1 MIGVNNRNLKTF
13 EVDFNN
19 TFKLRKLVPDNI
31 IFVSESGIKTRE
43 DIIKLK
49 EHKVNAVLIGETFM
63 KSENKILEIQK
74 LRVKNLKIKICGIKN
89 ENEAKIIN
97 ECMPDIAGFV
107 FASGKRQ
114 IDINKAKI
122 LKKIINPEIETAG
135 IFVEQNEDEIL
146 EIYNE
151 KIIDIIQLHGDYD
164 ERTIKNLKEKTNA
177 KIIKVIR
184 VKEDFYKIETLADFI
199 LFDAYSKD
207 KYGGLN
213 KTFDW
218 NIKIISNVPYFVA
231 GGINESNV
239 VEMAEK
245 LAPYGVDIS
254 SGVEVDGF
262 KTKEKVFNIIKI
274 IKEEL
279 NI

>member
-1 MIGVNNRNLKTF
+1 M
-13 EVDFNN
+13 
-19 TFKLRKLVPDNI
+19 
-31 IFVSESGIKTRE
+31 
-43 DIIKLK
+43 
-49 EHKVNAVLIGETFM
+49 
-63 KSENKILEIQK
+63 
-74 LRVKNLKIKICGIKN
+74 KIKICGIKN

-184 VKEDFYKIETLADFI
+184 VKEGFYKIETLADFI
-199 LFDAYSKD
+199 LFDTYSKD

-231 GGINESNV
+231 GGINENNI
-239 VEMAEK
+239 VEMVKK
-245 LAPYGVDIS
+245 LTPYGVDIS

>member
-1 MIGVNNRNLKTF
+1 M
-13 EVDFNN
+13 
-19 TFKLRKLVPDNI
+19 
-31 IFVSESGIKTRE
+31 
-43 DIIKLK
+43 
-49 EHKVNAVLIGETFM
+49 
-63 KSENKILEIQK
+63 
-74 LRVKNLKIKICGIKN
+74 KIKICGIKN

>member
-1 MIGVNNRNLKTF
+1 M
-13 EVDFNN
+13 
-19 TFKLRKLVPDNI
+19 
-31 IFVSESGIKTRE
+31 
-43 DIIKLK
+43 
-49 EHKVNAVLIGETFM
+49 
-63 KSENKILEIQK
+63 
-74 LRVKNLKIKICGIKN
+74 KIKICGIKN

-114 IDINKAKI
+114 IDINKAKN
-122 LKKIINPEIETAG
+122 LKKIINQEIETAG

-146 EIYNE
+146 KIYNE
-151 KIIDIIQLHGDYD
+151 KVIDIIQLHGDYD
-164 ERTIKNLKEKTNA
+164 ERTIKNLKEKTDA

-184 VKEDFYKIETLADFI
+184 VKEDFYKIKTLADFI

-231 GGINESNV
+231 GGINENNI
-239 VEMAEK
+239 VEMVKK
-245 LAPYGVDIS
+245 LTPYGVDIS

>member
-1 MIGVNNRNLKTF
+1 M
-13 EVDFNN
+13 
-19 TFKLRKLVPDNI
+19 
-31 IFVSESGIKTRE
+31 
-43 DIIKLK
+43 
-49 EHKVNAVLIGETFM
+49 
-63 KSENKILEIQK
+63 
-74 LRVKNLKIKICGIKN
+74 KIKICGIKN

-146 EIYNE
+146 KIYNE
-151 KIIDIIQLHGDYD
+151 KVIDIIQLHGDYD
-164 ERTIKNLKEKTNA
+164 ERTIKNLKEKTDA

-184 VKEDFYKIETLADFI
+184 VKEDFYKIETFADFI

-245 LAPYGVDIS
+245 LTPYGVDIS

>member
-1 MIGVNNRNLKTF
+1 M
-13 EVDFNN
+13 
-19 TFKLRKLVPDNI
+19 
-31 IFVSESGIKTRE
+31 
-43 DIIKLK
+43 
-49 EHKVNAVLIGETFM
+49 
-63 KSENKILEIQK
+63 
-74 LRVKNLKIKICGIKN
+74 KIKICGIKN

-151 KIIDIIQLHGDYD
+151 KVIDIIQLHGDYD
-164 ERTIKNLKEKTNA
+164 ERTIKNLKEKTGA

-184 VKEDFYKIETLADFI
+184 VKEGFYKIETLADFI

-218 NIKIISNVPYFVA
+218 NIKIISNAPYFVA
-231 GGINESNV
+231 GGINENNI
-239 VEMAEK
+239 VEMVKK
-245 LAPYGVDIS
+245 LTPYGVDIS

>member
-1 MIGVNNRNLKTF
+1 M
-13 EVDFNN
+13 
-19 TFKLRKLVPDNI
+19 
-31 IFVSESGIKTRE
+31 
-43 DIIKLK
+43 
-49 EHKVNAVLIGETFM
+49 
-63 KSENKILEIQK
+63 
-74 LRVKNLKIKICGIKN
+74 KIKICGIKN

-151 KIIDIIQLHGDYD
+151 KVIDIIQLHGDYD

-184 VKEDFYKIETLADFI
+184 VKEGFYKIETLADFI
-199 LFDAYSKD
+199 LFDTYSKD

-218 NIKIISNVPYFVA
+218 NIKIISNVPYYVA
-231 GGINESNV
+231 GGINENNII
-239 VEMAEK
+239 EMVKK
-245 LAPYGVDIS
+245 LTPYGVDIS

>member
-1 MIGVNNRNLKTF
+1 M
-13 EVDFNN
+13 
-19 TFKLRKLVPDNI
+19 
-31 IFVSESGIKTRE
+31 
-43 DIIKLK
+43 
-49 EHKVNAVLIGETFM
+49 
-63 KSENKILEIQK
+63 
-74 LRVKNLKIKICGIKN
+74 KIKICGIKN

-122 LKKIINPEIETAG
+122 LKKIVNPEIETAG

-146 EIYNE
+146 KIYNE
-151 KIIDIIQLHGDYD
+151 KVIDIIQLHGDYD
-164 ERTIKNLKEKTNA
+164 ERTIKNLKEKTGA

-184 VKEDFYKIETLADFI
+184 VKEGFYKIETLADFI

-231 GGINESNV
+231 GGINENNI
-239 VEMAEK
+239 VEMVKK
-245 LAPYGVDIS
+245 LTPYGVDIS

>member
-1 MIGVNNRNLKTF
+1 M
-13 EVDFNN
+13 
-19 TFKLRKLVPDNI
+19 
-31 IFVSESGIKTRE
+31 
-43 DIIKLK
+43 
-49 EHKVNAVLIGETFM
+49 
-63 KSENKILEIQK
+63 
-74 LRVKNLKIKICGIKN
+74 KIKICGIKN

-146 EIYNE
+146 KIYNE
-151 KIIDIIQLHGDYD
+151 KVIDIIQLHGDYD
-164 ERTIKNLKEKTNA
+164 EQTIKNLKEKTDA

-184 VKEDFYKIETLADFI
+184 VKEGFYKIKTLADFI

-231 GGINESNV
+231 GGINENNI
-239 VEMAEK
+239 VEMVKK
-245 LAPYGVDIS
+245 LTPYGVDIS
-254 SGVEVDGF
+254 SGVEVNGF

>member
-1 MIGVNNRNLKTF
+1 M
-13 EVDFNN
+13 
-19 TFKLRKLVPDNI
+19 
-31 IFVSESGIKTRE
+31 
-43 DIIKLK
+43 
-49 EHKVNAVLIGETFM
+49 
-63 KSENKILEIQK
+63 
-74 LRVKNLKIKICGIKN
+74 KIKICGIKN

-151 KIIDIIQLHGDYD
+151 KVIDIIQLHGDYD

-184 VKEDFYKIETLADFI
+184 VKEGFYKIETLADFI
-199 LFDAYSKD
+199 LFDTYSKD

-231 GGINESNV
+231 GGINENNI
-239 VEMAEK
+239 VEMVKK
-245 LAPYGVDIS
+245 LTPYGVDIS

>member
-1 MIGVNNRNLKTF
+1 M
-13 EVDFNN
+13 
-19 TFKLRKLVPDNI
+19 
-31 IFVSESGIKTRE
+31 
-43 DIIKLK
+43 
-49 EHKVNAVLIGETFM
+49 
-63 KSENKILEIQK
+63 
-74 LRVKNLKIKICGIKN
+74 KIKICGIKN

-151 KIIDIIQLHGDYD
+151 KVIDIIQLHGDYD
-164 ERTIKNLKEKTNA
+164 ERTIKNLKEKTGA

-184 VKEDFYKIETLADFI
+184 VKEGFYKIKTLADFI

-231 GGINESNV
+231 GGINENNII
-239 VEMAEK
+239 EMVKK
-245 LAPYGVDIS
+245 LTPYGVDIS

>member
-1 MIGVNNRNLKTF
+1 M
-13 EVDFNN
+13 
-19 TFKLRKLVPDNI
+19 
-31 IFVSESGIKTRE
+31 
-43 DIIKLK
+43 
-49 EHKVNAVLIGETFM
+49 
-63 KSENKILEIQK
+63 
-74 LRVKNLKIKICGIKN
+74 KIKICGIKN

-184 VKEDFYKIETLADFI
+184 VKEGFYKIETLADFI
-199 LFDAYSKD
+199 LFDTYSKD

-231 GGINESNV
+231 GGINENNII
-239 VEMAEK
+239 EMVKK
-245 LAPYGVDIS
+245 LTPYGVDIS

>member
-1 MIGVNNRNLKTF
+1 M
-13 EVDFNN
+13 
-19 TFKLRKLVPDNI
+19 
-31 IFVSESGIKTRE
+31 
-43 DIIKLK
+43 
-49 EHKVNAVLIGETFM
+49 
-63 KSENKILEIQK
+63 
-74 LRVKNLKIKICGIKN
+74 KIKICGIKN

-114 IDINKAKI
+114 IDINKAKN

-146 EIYNE
+146 KIYNE
-151 KIIDIIQLHGDYD
+151 KVIDIIQLHGDYD
-164 ERTIKNLKEKTNA
+164 ERTIKNLKEKTGA

-184 VKEDFYKIETLADFI
+184 VKEDFYKIKTLADFI

-231 GGINESNV
+231 GGINENNI
-239 VEMAEK
+239 VEMVKK
-245 LAPYGVDIS
+245 LTPYGVDIS

>member
-1 MIGVNNRNLKTF
+1 M
-13 EVDFNN
+13 
-19 TFKLRKLVPDNI
+19 
-31 IFVSESGIKTRE
+31 
-43 DIIKLK
+43 
-49 EHKVNAVLIGETFM
+49 
-63 KSENKILEIQK
+63 
-74 LRVKNLKIKICGIKN
+74 KIKICGIKN

-146 EIYNE
+146 KIYNE
-151 KIIDIIQLHGDYD
+151 KVIDIIQLHGDYD
-164 ERTIKNLKEKTNA
+164 EQTIKNLKEKTDA

-184 VKEDFYKIETLADFI
+184 VKEGFYKIETLADFI

-231 GGINESNV
+231 GGINENNI
-239 VEMAEK
+239 VEMVKK
-245 LAPYGVDIS
+245 LTPYGVDIS

>member
-1 MIGVNNRNLKTF
+1 M
-13 EVDFNN
+13 
-19 TFKLRKLVPDNI
+19 
-31 IFVSESGIKTRE
+31 
-43 DIIKLK
+43 
-49 EHKVNAVLIGETFM
+49 
-63 KSENKILEIQK
+63 
-74 LRVKNLKIKICGIKN
+74 KIKICGIKN

-184 VKEDFYKIETLADFI
+184 VKEGFYKIETLADFI

-245 LAPYGVDIS
+245 LTPYGVDIS

>member
-1 MIGVNNRNLKTF
+1 M
-13 EVDFNN
+13 
-19 TFKLRKLVPDNI
+19 
-31 IFVSESGIKTRE
+31 
-43 DIIKLK
+43 
-49 EHKVNAVLIGETFM
+49 
-63 KSENKILEIQK
+63 
-74 LRVKNLKIKICGIKN
+74 KIKICGIKN

-97 ECMPDIAGFV
+97 QCMPDIAGFV

-114 IDINKAKI
+114 IDINKAKN

-146 EIYNE
+146 KIYNE
-151 KIIDIIQLHGDYD
+151 KVIDIIQLHGDYD
-164 ERTIKNLKEKTNA
+164 ERTIKNLKEKTGA

-184 VKEDFYKIETLADFI
+184 VKEDFYKIKTLADFI

-231 GGINESNV
+231 GGINENNI
-239 VEMAEK
+239 VEMVKK
-245 LAPYGVDIS
+245 LTPYGVDIS

>member
-1 MIGVNNRNLKTF
+1 M
-13 EVDFNN
+13 
-19 TFKLRKLVPDNI
+19 
-31 IFVSESGIKTRE
+31 
-43 DIIKLK
+43 
-49 EHKVNAVLIGETFM
+49 
-63 KSENKILEIQK
+63 
-74 LRVKNLKIKICGIKN
+74 KIKICGIKN

-151 KIIDIIQLHGDYD
+151 KVIDIIQLHGDYD

-184 VKEDFYKIETLADFI
+184 VKEGFYKIETLADFI
-199 LFDAYSKD
+199 LFDTYSKD

-231 GGINESNV
+231 GGINENNII
-239 VEMAEK
+239 EMVKK
-245 LAPYGVDIS
+245 LTPYGVDIS

>member
-1 MIGVNNRNLKTF
+1 M
-13 EVDFNN
+13 
-19 TFKLRKLVPDNI
+19 
-31 IFVSESGIKTRE
+31 
-43 DIIKLK
+43 
-49 EHKVNAVLIGETFM
+49 
-63 KSENKILEIQK
+63 
-74 LRVKNLKIKICGIKN
+74 KIKICGIKN

-146 EIYNE
+146 KIYNE
-151 KIIDIIQLHGDYD
+151 KVIDIIQLHGDYD
-164 ERTIKNLKEKTNA
+164 ERTIKNLKEKTGA

-231 GGINESNV
+231 GGINENNI
-239 VEMAEK
+239 VEMVKK
-245 LAPYGVDIS
+245 LTPYGVDIS
-254 SGVEVDGF
+254 SGVEVNGF

>member
-1 MIGVNNRNLKTF
+1 M
-13 EVDFNN
+13 
-19 TFKLRKLVPDNI
+19 
-31 IFVSESGIKTRE
+31 
-43 DIIKLK
+43 
-49 EHKVNAVLIGETFM
+49 
-63 KSENKILEIQK
+63 
-74 LRVKNLKIKICGIKN
+74 KIKICGIKN

-146 EIYNE
+146 KIYNE
-151 KIIDIIQLHGDYD
+151 KVIDIIQLHGDYD

-184 VKEDFYKIETLADFI
+184 VKEGFYKIETLADFI
-199 LFDAYSKD
+199 LFDTYSKD

-231 GGINESNV
+231 GGINENNII
-239 VEMAEK
+239 EMVKK
-245 LAPYGVDIS
+245 LTPYGVDIS

>member
-1 MIGVNNRNLKTF
+1 M
-13 EVDFNN
+13 
-19 TFKLRKLVPDNI
+19 
-31 IFVSESGIKTRE
+31 
-43 DIIKLK
+43 
-49 EHKVNAVLIGETFM
+49 
-63 KSENKILEIQK
+63 
-74 LRVKNLKIKICGIKN
+74 KIKICGIKN

-146 EIYNE
+146 KIYNE
-151 KIIDIIQLHGDYD
+151 KVIDIIQLHGDYD
-164 ERTIKNLKEKTNA
+164 ERTIKNLKEKTGA

-184 VKEDFYKIETLADFI
+184 VKEGFYKIETLADFI

-231 GGINESNV
+231 GGINENNI
-239 VEMAEK
+239 VEMVKK
-245 LAPYGVDIS
+245 LTPYGVDIS

>member
-1 MIGVNNRNLKTF
+1 M
-13 EVDFNN
+13 
-19 TFKLRKLVPDNI
+19 
-31 IFVSESGIKTRE
+31 
-43 DIIKLK
+43 
-49 EHKVNAVLIGETFM
+49 
-63 KSENKILEIQK
+63 
-74 LRVKNLKIKICGIKN
+74 KIKICGIKN

-146 EIYNE
+146 EIYN
-151 KIIDIIQLHGDYD
+151 KKVIDIIQLHGDYD
-164 ERTIKNLKEKTNA
+164 ERTIKNLKEKTGA

-184 VKEDFYKIETLADFI
+184 VKEGFYKIETLADFI

-231 GGINESNV
+231 GGINENNI
-239 VEMAEK
+239 VEMVKK
-245 LAPYGVDIS
+245 LTPYGVDIS

>member
-1 MIGVNNRNLKTF
+1 M
-13 EVDFNN
+13 
-19 TFKLRKLVPDNI
+19 
-31 IFVSESGIKTRE
+31 
-43 DIIKLK
+43 
-49 EHKVNAVLIGETFM
+49 
-63 KSENKILEIQK
+63 
-74 LRVKNLKIKICGIKN
+74 KIKICGIKN

-146 EIYNE
+146 KIYNE
-151 KIIDIIQLHGDYD
+151 KVIDIIQLHGDYD
-164 ERTIKNLKEKTNA
+164 ERTIKNLKEKTDA

-184 VKEDFYKIETLADFI
+184 VKEDFYKIETFADFI

-231 GGINESNV
+231 GGINENNI
-239 VEMAEK
+239 VEMVKK
-245 LAPYGVDIS
+245 LTPYGVDIS

>member
-1 MIGVNNRNLKTF
+1 M
-13 EVDFNN
+13 
-19 TFKLRKLVPDNI
+19 
-31 IFVSESGIKTRE
+31 
-43 DIIKLK
+43 
-49 EHKVNAVLIGETFM
+49 
-63 KSENKILEIQK
+63 
-74 LRVKNLKIKICGIKN
+74 KIKICGIKN

-164 ERTIKNLKEKTNA
+164 EQTIKNLKEKTNA

-184 VKEDFYKIETLADFI
+184 VKEGFYKIETLADFI
-199 LFDAYSKD
+199 LFDTYSKD

-231 GGINESNV
+231 GGINENNII
-239 VEMAEK
+239 EMVKK
-245 LAPYGVDIS
+245 LTPYGVDIS

>member
-1 MIGVNNRNLKTF
+1 M
-13 EVDFNN
+13 
-19 TFKLRKLVPDNI
+19 
-31 IFVSESGIKTRE
+31 
-43 DIIKLK
+43 
-49 EHKVNAVLIGETFM
+49 
-63 KSENKILEIQK
+63 
-74 LRVKNLKIKICGIKN
+74 KIKICGIKN

-151 KIIDIIQLHGDYD
+151 KVIDIIQLHGDYD
-164 ERTIKNLKEKTNA
+164 ERTIKNLKEKTGA

-184 VKEDFYKIETLADFI
+184 VKEGFYKIETLADFI

-231 GGINESNV
+231 GGINENNI
-239 VEMAEK
+239 VEMVKK
-245 LAPYGVDIS
+245 LTPYGVDIS

>member
-1 MIGVNNRNLKTF
+1 M
-13 EVDFNN
+13 
-19 TFKLRKLVPDNI
+19 
-31 IFVSESGIKTRE
+31 
-43 DIIKLK
+43 
-49 EHKVNAVLIGETFM
+49 
-63 KSENKILEIQK
+63 
-74 LRVKNLKIKICGIKN
+74 KIKICGIKN

-122 LKKIINPEIETAG
+122 LKKIINPEIETTG

-151 KIIDIIQLHGDYD
+151 KVIDIIQLHGDYD
-164 ERTIKNLKEKTNA
+164 ERTIKNLKEKTGA

-184 VKEDFYKIETLADFI
+184 VKEGFYKIETLADFI

-231 GGINESNV
+231 GGINENNI
-239 VEMAEK
+239 VEMVKK
-245 LAPYGVDIS
+245 LTPYGVDIS

>member
-1 MIGVNNRNLKTF
+1 M
-13 EVDFNN
+13 
-19 TFKLRKLVPDNI
+19 
-31 IFVSESGIKTRE
+31 
-43 DIIKLK
+43 
-49 EHKVNAVLIGETFM
+49 
-63 KSENKILEIQK
+63 
-74 LRVKNLKIKICGIKN
+74 KIKICGIKN

-151 KIIDIIQLHGDYD
+151 KVIDIIQLHGDYD
-164 ERTIKNLKEKTNA
+164 ERTIKNLKEKTGA

-184 VKEDFYKIETLADFI
+184 VKEGFYKIETLADFI

-231 GGINESNV
+231 GGINENNI
-239 VEMAEK
+239 VEMVKK
-245 LAPYGVDIS
+245 LTPYGVDIS
-254 SGVEVDGF
+254 SGVEVNGF

>member
-1 MIGVNNRNLKTF
+1 M
-13 EVDFNN
+13 
-19 TFKLRKLVPDNI
+19 
-31 IFVSESGIKTRE
+31 
-43 DIIKLK
+43 
-49 EHKVNAVLIGETFM
+49 
-63 KSENKILEIQK
+63 
-74 LRVKNLKIKICGIKN
+74 KIKICGIKN

-122 LKKIINPEIETAG
+122 LKKIINQEIETAG

-151 KIIDIIQLHGDYD
+151 KVIDIIQLHGDYD
-164 ERTIKNLKEKTNA
+164 ERTIKNLKEKTGA

-184 VKEDFYKIETLADFI
+184 VKEDFYKIETFADFI

-231 GGINESNV
+231 GGINENNII
-239 VEMAEK
+239 EMVKK
-245 LAPYGVDIS
+245 LTPYGVDIS

>member
-1 MIGVNNRNLKTF
+1 M
-13 EVDFNN
+13 
-19 TFKLRKLVPDNI
+19 
-31 IFVSESGIKTRE
+31 
-43 DIIKLK
+43 
-49 EHKVNAVLIGETFM
+49 
-63 KSENKILEIQK
+63 
-74 LRVKNLKIKICGIKN
+74 KIKICGIKN

-146 EIYNE
+146 EIYNK

-164 ERTIKNLKEKTNA
+164 ERTIKNLKEKTGA

-184 VKEDFYKIETLADFI
+184 VKEGFYKIETLADFI

-231 GGINESNV
+231 GGINENNI
-239 VEMAEK
+239 VEMVKK
-245 LAPYGVDIS
+245 LTPYGVDIS

>member
-1 MIGVNNRNLKTF
+1 M
-13 EVDFNN
+13 
-19 TFKLRKLVPDNI
+19 
-31 IFVSESGIKTRE
+31 
-43 DIIKLK
+43 
-49 EHKVNAVLIGETFM
+49 
-63 KSENKILEIQK
+63 
-74 LRVKNLKIKICGIKN
+74 KIKICGIKN

-146 EIYNE
+146 KIYNE
-151 KIIDIIQLHGDYD
+151 KVIDIIQLHGDYD

-184 VKEDFYKIETLADFI
+184 VKEGFYKIETLADFI

-231 GGINESNV
+231 GGINENNII
-239 VEMAEK
+239 EMVKK
-245 LAPYGVDIS
+245 LTPYGVDIS

>member
-1 MIGVNNRNLKTF
+1 M
-13 EVDFNN
+13 
-19 TFKLRKLVPDNI
+19 
-31 IFVSESGIKTRE
+31 
-43 DIIKLK
+43 
-49 EHKVNAVLIGETFM
+49 
-63 KSENKILEIQK
+63 
-74 LRVKNLKIKICGIKN
+74 KIKICGIKN

-151 KIIDIIQLHGDYD
+151 KVIDIIQLHGDYD
-164 ERTIKNLKEKTNA
+164 EQTIKNLKEKTGA

-184 VKEDFYKIETLADFI
+184 VKEGFYKIETLADFI

-218 NIKIISNVPYFVA
+218 NIKIISNAPYFVA
-231 GGINESNV
+231 GGINENNII
-239 VEMAEK
+239 EMVKK
-245 LAPYGVDIS
+245 LTPYGVDIS

>member
-1 MIGVNNRNLKTF
+1 M
-13 EVDFNN
+13 
-19 TFKLRKLVPDNI
+19 
-31 IFVSESGIKTRE
+31 
-43 DIIKLK
+43 
-49 EHKVNAVLIGETFM
+49 
-63 KSENKILEIQK
+63 
-74 LRVKNLKIKICGIKN
+74 KIKICGIKN

-146 EIYNE
+146 KIYNE
-151 KIIDIIQLHGDYD
+151 KVIDIIQLHGDYD
-164 ERTIKNLKEKTNA
+164 ERTIKNLKEKTGA

-184 VKEDFYKIETLADFI
+184 VKEGFYKIKTLADFI

-231 GGINESNV
+231 GGINENNI
-239 VEMAEK
+239 VEMVKK
-245 LAPYGVDIS
+245 LTPYGVDIS

>member
-1 MIGVNNRNLKTF
+1 M
-13 EVDFNN
+13 
-19 TFKLRKLVPDNI
+19 
-31 IFVSESGIKTRE
+31 
-43 DIIKLK
+43 
-49 EHKVNAVLIGETFM
+49 
-63 KSENKILEIQK
+63 
-74 LRVKNLKIKICGIKN
+74 KIKICGIKN

-151 KIIDIIQLHGDYD
+151 KVIDIIQLHGDYD

-184 VKEDFYKIETLADFI
+184 VKEGFYKIETLADFI

-231 GGINESNV
+231 GGINENNI
-239 VEMAEK
+239 VEMVKK
-245 LAPYGVDIS
+245 LTPYGVDIS
-254 SGVEVDGF
+254 SGVEVNGF

>member
-1 MIGVNNRNLKTF
+1 M
-13 EVDFNN
+13 
-19 TFKLRKLVPDNI
+19 
-31 IFVSESGIKTRE
+31 
-43 DIIKLK
+43 
-49 EHKVNAVLIGETFM
+49 
-63 KSENKILEIQK
+63 
-74 LRVKNLKIKICGIKN
+74 KIKICGIKN

-151 KIIDIIQLHGDYD
+151 KVIDIIQLHGDYD
-164 ERTIKNLKEKTNA
+164 EQTIKNLKEKTNA

-184 VKEDFYKIETLADFI
+184 VKEGFYKIETLADFI

-245 LAPYGVDIS
+245 LTPYGVDIS

>member
-1 MIGVNNRNLKTF
+1 M
-13 EVDFNN
+13 
-19 TFKLRKLVPDNI
+19 
-31 IFVSESGIKTRE
+31 
-43 DIIKLK
+43 
-49 EHKVNAVLIGETFM
+49 
-63 KSENKILEIQK
+63 
-74 LRVKNLKIKICGIKN
+74 KIKICGIKN

-151 KIIDIIQLHGDYD
+151 KVIDIIQLHGDYD
-164 ERTIKNLKEKTNA
+164 EQTIKNLKEKTNA

-184 VKEDFYKIETLADFI
+184 VKEGFYKIETLADFI
-199 LFDAYSKD
+199 LFDTYSKD

-231 GGINESNV
+231 GGINENNII
-239 VEMAEK
+239 EMVKK
-245 LAPYGVDIS
+245 LTPYGVDIS

>member
-1 MIGVNNRNLKTF
+1 M
-13 EVDFNN
+13 
-19 TFKLRKLVPDNI
+19 
-31 IFVSESGIKTRE
+31 
-43 DIIKLK
+43 
-49 EHKVNAVLIGETFM
+49 
-63 KSENKILEIQK
+63 
-74 LRVKNLKIKICGIKN
+74 KIKICGIKN

-151 KIIDIIQLHGDYD
+151 KVIDIIQLHGDYD
-164 ERTIKNLKEKTNA
+164 EQTIKNLKEKTNA

-184 VKEDFYKIETLADFI
+184 VKEGFYKIETLADFI
-199 LFDAYSKD
+199 LFDTYSKD

-231 GGINESNV
+231 GGINENNI

-245 LAPYGVDIS
+245 IAPYGVDIS

>member
-1 MIGVNNRNLKTF
+1 M
-13 EVDFNN
+13 
-19 TFKLRKLVPDNI
+19 
-31 IFVSESGIKTRE
+31 
-43 DIIKLK
+43 
-49 EHKVNAVLIGETFM
+49 
-63 KSENKILEIQK
+63 
-74 LRVKNLKIKICGIKN
+74 KIKICGIKN

-146 EIYNE
+146 KIYNE
-151 KIIDIIQLHGDYD
+151 KVIDIIQLHGDYD
-164 ERTIKNLKEKTNA
+164 ERTIKNLKEKTGA

-184 VKEDFYKIETLADFI
+184 VKEGFYKIETLADFI

-231 GGINESNV
+231 GGIN
-239 VEMAEK
+239 
-245 LAPYGVDIS
+245 
-254 SGVEVDGF
+254 
-262 KTKEKVFNIIKI
+262 
-274 IKEEL
+274 
-279 NI
+279 

>member
-1 MIGVNNRNLKTF
+1 M
-13 EVDFNN
+13 
-19 TFKLRKLVPDNI
+19 
-31 IFVSESGIKTRE
+31 
-43 DIIKLK
+43 
-49 EHKVNAVLIGETFM
+49 
-63 KSENKILEIQK
+63 
-74 LRVKNLKIKICGIKN
+74 KIKICGIKN

-146 EIYNE
+146 EIN
-151 KIIDIIQLHGDYD
+151 KKKVIDIIQLHGDYD
-164 ERTIKNLKEKTNA
+164 ERTIKNLKEKTGA

-184 VKEDFYKIETLADFI
+184 VKEGFYKIETLADFI
-199 LFDAYSKD
+199 LFDTYSKD

-231 GGINESNV
+231 GGINENNI
-239 VEMAEK
+239 VEMVKK
-245 LAPYGVDIS
+245 LTPYGVDIS